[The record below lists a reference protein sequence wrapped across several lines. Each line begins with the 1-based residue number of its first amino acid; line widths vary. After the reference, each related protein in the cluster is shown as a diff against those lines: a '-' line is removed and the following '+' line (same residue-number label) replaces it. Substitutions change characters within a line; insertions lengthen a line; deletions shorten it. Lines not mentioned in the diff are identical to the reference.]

1 MKITM
6 IILSLF
12 FLVSLSACAFKDNKA
27 SELETLASNY
37 GGIYIFDRKAREEI
51 LQREKERDEYM
62 DDFFKTHEYFTVSD
76 LEVLNK
82 ILPQVLSNGCK
93 YYRSDYRYKGK
104 ADFGFK
110 DKPEFAYYED
120 QFKAYMG
127 EENYKKLRPYL
138 GMTTYYVCEGKKY
151 PVVFDTRFM

>member
-1 MKITM
+1 
-6 IILSLF
+6 
-12 FLVSLSACAFKDNKA
+12 CAFKDNKA

-93 YYRSDYRYKGK
+93 YYRDDYINSYKIGESNFNF
-104 ADFGFK
+104 D

-127 EENYKKLRPYL
+127 EENYKKLKPYL
-138 GMTTYYVCEGKKY
+138 IMSSYYVCKGKRY
-151 PVVFDTRFM
+151 PITFYTMIDYKVKSYGLFG